1 MISTQALPFN
11 KSRVTFTLD
20 RDDPPGPI
28 SVVGCFNDW
37 KPDTHRLRN
46 RTGGLRS
53 STVVLPAGTTVAF
66 RYVTADG
73 TWRDDPDVTDRDEHG
88 NAVITV

>member
-1 MISTQALPFN
+1 MISTKALPFN
-11 KSRVTFTLD
+11 KYRVTFTLD
-20 RDDPPGPI
+20 RDDPPGPV

-37 KPDTHRLRN
+37 TPGSHRLRN

-53 STVVLPAGTTVAF
+53 TTVVVPAGSTVSF
-66 RYVTADG
+66 RYLAADG
-73 TWRDDPDVTDRDEHG
+73 TWSDDPDVADRDEDG